1 MVRVLMEILWRKK
14 ENEMLRALQN
24 IVFAL
29 TGLLLCWLPVL
40 VGFFDTMRGR
50 GSLVECQVREWKRW
64 WSVYEDLRA

>member
-1 MVRVLMEILWRKK
+1 
-14 ENEMLRALQN
+14 MLRALQN